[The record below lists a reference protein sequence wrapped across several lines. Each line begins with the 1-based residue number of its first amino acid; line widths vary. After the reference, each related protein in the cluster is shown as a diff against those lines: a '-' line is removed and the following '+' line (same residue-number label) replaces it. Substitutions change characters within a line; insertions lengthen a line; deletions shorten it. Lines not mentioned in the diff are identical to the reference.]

1 MAIDAYTGRPRS
13 GKSYSVVKNVILPS
27 LRERRH
33 VYTNI
38 PLTQIA
44 HDEYPGQIH
53 QLEKDWY
60 KDARLVEIFPVGSV
74 VVLDELWR
82 RWPQG
87 LRANNAIFADKEFLA
102 EHGHGVDEYGNTTR
116 VVLVTQDL
124 SQIASWVRDLVDK
137 TYRTTKLDAVG
148 ADNRF
153 KVEIY
158 EGCVTGQKPP
168 KSQMITQIL
177 DNKYEEKYYRYY
189 KSATKSETGEV
200 GNEKRADK
208 RATVWRSPGFIL
220 SMCFAAFALIVG
232 PWMAY
237 NYVSSKFKPET
248 ETVTSPTVSPAG
260 NASSGLVNPP
270 PPPPIPSPQSIAPPS
285 PPPQPSLSGY
295 WRVGGVIKARS
306 RNPWPEAPRLNDGM
320 NSAHWLEDVAMLVS
334 MFGVRYV
341 PLTEC
346 DYYPPGVQIY
356 CDIDG
361 ERVTAWSGQQSA
373 SSIAPNPSDV
383 AAPVTAPFERSEN
396 DVVTGAAPATG
407 TRVTVVED
415 TSRTPRTLNGESPTS
430 L

>member
-1 MAIDAYTGRPRS
+1 MAIDAYTGLPRS

-27 LRERRH
+27 LRQKRH

-44 HDEYPGQIH
+44 HDEFPGQIH
-53 QLEKDWY
+53 QLEKEWF
-60 KDARLVEIFPVGSV
+60 KDSKLFESFPGGSV

-102 EHGHGVDEYGNTTR
+102 EHGHNVDEQGNTTR

-158 EGCVTGQKPP
+158 QGAVTGQKPP
-168 KSQMITQIL
+168 KSQLISQIL

-189 KSATKSETGEV
+189 KSATKSETGDV

-208 RATVWRSPGFIL
+208 RATVWRSPGFIF
-220 SMCFAAFALIVG
+220 SMCFAGFALIVG

-237 NYVSSKFKPET
+237 NYVSSKLRPET
-248 ETVTSPTVSPAG
+248 KEPEQVAQPETVNPSPP
-260 NASSGLVNPP
+260 GLVNPP
-270 PPPPIPSPQSIAPPS
+270 PGQVHAVAQAPSRPA
-285 PPPQPSLSGY
+285 QPSLSGY
-295 WRVGGVIKARS
+295 WRVGGVIKAKS

-341 PLTEC
+341 PLSEC
-346 DYYPPGVQIY
+346 EYYPPGVQIY
-356 CDIDG
+356 CDVDG

-396 DVVTGAAPATG
+396 GAVTGAAPRTG

-415 TSRTPRTLNGESPTS
+415 TSRTPRTLTGEDRTS

>member
-27 LRERRH
+27 LREGRH

-44 HDEYPGQIH
+44 HDEFPGQIH
-53 QLEKDWY
+53 QFEKDWF
-60 KDARLVEIFPVGSV
+60 KDPKLVESFPVGSV

-102 EHGHGVDEYGNTTR
+102 EHGHSVDEKGNTTR

-168 KSQMITQIL
+168 KSQMISQIL

-189 KSATKSETGEV
+189 KSATKSETGDV

-208 RATVWRSPGFIL
+208 RATVWRSPGFII
-220 SMCFAAFALIVG
+220 SMCFAGFALIVG

-237 NYVSSKFKPET
+237 NYVSSKLHPDTKEPEQVAQA
-248 ETVTSPTVSPAG
+248 ET
-260 NASSGLVNPP
+260 VNPP
-270 PPPPIPSPQSIAPPS
+270 PPGMVNPPPGQAQPVPRAPS
-285 PPPQPSLSGY
+285 PPAQPALSGY
-295 WRVGGVIKARS
+295 WRVGGVIKAKS
-306 RNPWPEAPRLNDGM
+306 RNPWPEAPRQNDGM

-341 PLTEC
+341 PLSEC
-346 DYYPPGVQIY
+346 EYYPPGVQIY
-356 CDIDG
+356 CDVDG

-396 DVVTGAAPATG
+396 GAVTGAAPRSS

-415 TSRTPRTLNGESPTS
+415 TSRTPRTLTGEDRTS